1 MKAVSNKALCNG
13 VKKNVGYYYKITFS
27 VYNDST
33 YTFDLPVSFGNGGII
48 KIDGK
53 EIMI

>member
-1 MKAVSNKALCNG
+1 MMAVSNQAFCHG
-13 VKKNVGYYYKITFS
+13 VTEHIGYYYKINFP